1 MQIVIDTREHEL
13 IRHIEILKKDKKYD
27 DVTVKTKELDVGDI
41 LLCKDNTI
49 LNIMSDKEKIL
60 TAINKLSK
68 VDASLAENLT
78 KLAELAEKKPF
89 IYQQAI
95 KQLNSL

>member
-1 MQIVIDTREHEL
+1 MNNVI
-13 IRHIEILKKDKKYD
+13 Y
-27 DVTVKTKELDVGDI
+27 
-41 LLCKDNTI
+41 
-49 LNIMSDKEKIL
+49 NIMSDKEKIL
-60 TAINKLSK
+60 TAINKLATL
-68 VDASLAENLT
+68 DPGLGDNLS

>member
-1 MQIVIDTREHEL
+1 
-13 IRHIEILKKDKKYD
+13 
-27 DVTVKTKELDVGDI
+27 
-41 LLCKDNTI
+41 
-49 LNIMSDKEKIL
+49 MSDKEKIL
-60 TAINKLSK
+60 NAINKLAK
-68 VDASLAENLT
+68 LDPSLGENLT

>member
-1 MQIVIDTREHEL
+1 M
-13 IRHIEILKKDKKYD
+13 
-27 DVTVKTKELDVGDI
+27 LDS
-41 LLCKDNTI
+41 KN
-49 LNIMSDKEKIL
+49 NIIYNVMSDKEKIL
-60 TAINKLSK
+60 TAINRLAKL
-68 VDASLAENLT
+68 DPGLGDNLF

>member
-1 MQIVIDTREHEL
+1 
-13 IRHIEILKKDKKYD
+13 
-27 DVTVKTKELDVGDI
+27 
-41 LLCKDNTI
+41 
-49 LNIMSDKEKIL
+49 MSDKEKIL

-68 VDASLAENLT
+68 LDANLAENLT
-78 KLAELAEKKPF
+78 KLAELAEKKQF

>member
-1 MQIVIDTREHEL
+1 VNNIIF
-13 IRHIEILKKDKKYD
+13 
-27 DVTVKTKELDVGDI
+27 
-41 LLCKDNTI
+41 
-49 LNIMSDKEKIL
+49 NIMSDKEKIL
-60 TAINKLSK
+60 NAINKLAK
-68 VDASLAENLT
+68 LDPSLGENLT

>member
-1 MQIVIDTREHEL
+1 
-13 IRHIEILKKDKKYD
+13 
-27 DVTVKTKELDVGDI
+27 
-41 LLCKDNTI
+41 
-49 LNIMSDKEKIL
+49 MSDKEKIL
-60 TAINKLSK
+60 SAINKLATL
-68 VDASLAENLT
+68 DPGLGDNLS